1 MLVVAGIKRSVGARM
16 SDERIV
22 WGIGTS
28 RTIRAHWALMELGLD
43 YRTEVVRTRTPD
55 TETPEFVAINPR
67 GKIPVLKDGPVVIA
81 ESPAI
86 VMHLGE
92 NYRDQGIV
100 LVPEDR
106 AARAK
111 YLEWMSFIS
120 MELDATS
127 LYVLR
132 RHWSL
137 PQIYGDSPIANKAS
151 EEYFA
156 RMINAAAKLV
166 DDGRPYILGD
176 AFSGIDILMMTTLD
190 WAIKYHQ
197 PLPDVFQAYV
207 DRMSERPTWIEA
219 SRVNWPS

>member
-1 MLVVAGIKRSVGARM
+1 M

-28 RTIRAHWALMELGLD
+28 RTIRAHWALVELGLD
-43 YRTEVVRTRTPD
+43 YRIEVVRTRTPD
-55 TETPEFVAINPR
+55 TETPEFVAVNPR
-67 GKIPVLKDGPVVIA
+67 GKIPVLKDAEVIIA

-86 VMHLGE
+86 VTHLGE
-92 NYRDQGIV
+92 AYRDRGIA

-137 PQIYGDSPIANKAS
+137 PQIYGDSPVANKAS

-166 DDGRPYILGD
+166 DDGRPYLLGES
-176 AFSGIDILMMTTLD
+176 FSGVDILMMSTLD
-190 WAIKYHQ
+190 WAIKYNQ

-207 DRMSERPTWIEA
+207 ERLSKRPGWIEA
-219 SRVNWPS
+219 SRVNWPQ